1 MDVMDGGRRL
11 IVSPRAADRLAAAR
25 AWLAEQPADRELL
38 VVASS
43 RQAAD
48 ELLRGALGASG
59 AAFGWS
65 RATLDRLA
73 SDLARTGLAERGLTP
88 ATALNGTAV
97 AARASHL
104 LSASASGRLARLA
117 EIAGRPGFPA
127 ALARTLGE
135 LRMAGLDAER
145 VAALGAESA
154 DLAALLGRFLGELAE
169 LRFADRADVY
179 RTATDLLARTAPAD
193 ASPDRPVLLLDL
205 RVGSHL
211 EQRFVAALAGRSG
224 AVLATLPE
232 GDPRSARLLE
242 EALGAAAV
250 PLARTATAGPGAAL
264 AALQS
269 GLFGASTTDAPGR
282 DESVEL
288 VGSPGT
294 ARECVE
300 IARAI
305 QARAEAGIRFDD
317 LAVLV
322 HAPGEYAAHVEEA
335 LRRADI
341 PAWFVRG
348 TRRPHPAGR
357 ALLALLACAGERL
370 SARRFAEYLSLAQVP
385 SPTEVA
391 QADGFTPA
399 RDDLLPA
406 HVAELAEDRAE
417 PGDDA
422 TENSPAT
429 AEAAGTP
436 SPAPWRWDRLLT
448 DAAVIG
454 GSERWEK
461 RLKGL
466 DEELTYQVEQLEDH
480 EETRAAA
487 LERRR
492 ADLRALATFAL
503 PLVQRLSALPKR
515 ATWGEWLEHL
525 DGLVRAAI
533 REPGPL
539 LALLAELAPSGPVG
553 PVGLEEVRIVLAPRL
568 RELPIAPAR
577 RRHGAVFVGTPESA
591 RGLAFDTVF
600 VPGLA
605 ERIFPGKI
613 VDDPLL
619 PDPLRR
625 RIGAGLLETQDDRAA
640 NERLALRLAVG
651 AARTRVVLSYPRVD
665 VEQARSRVPSFY
677 LLEARRAVEG
687 RLLGFGE
694 ITAETRAARGERLG
708 WPAPGDPDQA
718 IDEAEYDLALLAP
731 LIGDD
736 DERTAGTARYLLGT
750 NVHLA
755 RALRARGRRWLRAWT
770 PADGLVE
777 PTGPA
782 LDAVARHRIDARSFS
797 PTALQNFAA
806 CPYRFFLQ
814 ALVRLAPA
822 EEAVAIETLD
832 PLTRGA
838 IFHDAQFE
846 ILSELR
852 DRGWLPVRSAPIDA
866 VLDVADACLDRVAER
881 ERDRLA
887 PAIGRVW
894 EDAVAAL
901 RADLREWLHRAA
913 KDETGW
919 TPHRFELSFGVVDR
933 DRRYADPASTADPVP
948 LDVGL
953 RLRGSIDL
961 VERSEDGRLR
971 VTDHKTGRVRA
982 DDGVVIGKGEVLQP
996 ILYALAAKEL
1006 LDAPVEA
1013 GRLYYCTS
1021 AGAFTERV
1029 VPLDATAR
1037 GAAVTV
1043 ADVVGRALAGG
1054 FLPAAP
1060 RDGACRFC
1068 DYRPV
1073 CGPYEEIRVKRKQRD
1088 RLADLA
1094 RLRELE

>member
-1 MDVMDGGRRL
+1 
-11 IVSPRAADRLAAAR
+11 PT
-25 AWLAEQPADRELL
+25 
-38 VVASS
+38 SS
-43 RQAAD
+43 
-48 ELLRGALGASG
+48 
-59 AAFGWS
+59 
-65 RATLDRLA
+65 T
-73 SDLARTGLAERGLTP
+73 
-88 ATALNGTAV
+88 
-97 AARASHL
+97 
-104 LSASASGRLARLA
+104 
-117 EIAGRPGFPA
+117 
-127 ALARTLGE
+127 
-135 LRMAGLDAER
+135 
-145 VAALGAESA
+145 
-154 DLAALLGRFLGELAE
+154 
-169 LRFADRADVY
+169 
-179 RTATDLLARTAPAD
+179 
-193 ASPDRPVLLLDL
+193 
-205 RVGSHL
+205 
-211 EQRFVAALAGRSG
+211 
-224 AVLATLPE
+224 
-232 GDPRSARLLE
+232 
-242 EALGAAAV
+242 
-250 PLARTATAGPGAAL
+250 
-264 AALQS
+264 
-269 GLFGASTTDAPGR
+269 
-282 DESVEL
+282 
-288 VGSPGT
+288 GT

-305 QARAEAGIRFDD
+305 QGRAEVGVRFDD
-317 LAVLV
+317 IAVLA

-341 PAWFVRG
+341 PAYFVRG
-348 TRRPHPAGR
+348 TRRPHAAGR
-357 ALLALLACAGERL
+357 ALLALLACAAEQL

-385 SPTEVA
+385 TPAEAA
-391 QADGFTPA
+391 QADAFTA
-399 RDDLLPA
+399 VRDDLLPA
-406 HVAELAEDRAE
+406 RVAELAAE
-417 PGDDA
+417 I
-422 TENSPAT
+422 
-429 AEAAGTP
+429 AEADEAAAEAPPAVSPGIA

-454 GSERWEK
+454 GRERWES
-461 RLKGL
+461 RLAGL
-466 DEELTYQVEQLEDH
+466 EEELRLQAEQLEDH
-480 EETRAAA
+480 EEARAAG

-492 ADLRALATFAL
+492 HDLRALAEFAL
-503 PLVQRLSALPKR
+503 PLVQRLSELPGR
-515 ATWGEWLEHL
+515 ASWGEWLQHL

-533 REPGPL
+533 REPGPVL
-539 LALLAELAPSGPVG
+539 LLLAELAPSGPVG

-568 RELPIAPAR
+568 RELPVAPPR

-591 RGLAFDTVF
+591 RGLSFDTVF

-619 PDPLRR
+619 PEALRR

-640 NERLALRLAVG
+640 GERLALRLAVG

-687 RLLGFGE
+687 RLLGFDE
-694 ITAETRAARGERLG
+694 LSAKTRSAPGERLG

-736 DERTAGTARYLLGT
+736 DEKTAGTARYLLGA

-755 RALRARGRRWLRAWT
+755 RALRARGRRWLKAWT
-770 PADGLVE
+770 PADGLVD

-782 LDAVARHRIDARSFS
+782 LDALARHRTEARSFS
-797 PTALQNFAA
+797 PTALQNYAA

-814 ALVRLAPA
+814 ALIRLAPA

-846 ILSELR
+846 ILTELR
-852 DRGWLPVRSAPIDA
+852 ERGWLPVRPERIEA
-866 VLDVADACLDRVAER
+866 VLDVADERLDRVAESER
-881 ERDRLA
+881 ERLA
-887 PAIGRVW
+887 PAIPRVW

-901 RADLREWLHRAA
+901 RADLREWLRRAA
-913 KDETGW
+913 EDESGW
-919 TPHRFELSFGVVDR
+919 TPYRFELSFGIVDR
-933 DRRYADPASTADPVP
+933 DRRHADPASTTEPVP

-961 VERSEDGRLR
+961 VERSDDGRLR

-982 DDGVVIGKGEVLQP
+982 EEGVVIGKGEVLQP
-996 ILYALAAKEL
+996 ILYALAAGDL
-1006 LDAPVEA
+1006 LRAPVEA

-1021 AGAFTERV
+1021 QGGFTERV
-1029 VPLDATAR
+1029 VPLDASAR
-1037 GAAVTV
+1037 GAAVAV
-1043 ADVVGRALAGG
+1043 AEIVGRAIQGG

-1060 RDGACRFC
+1060 REGACRFC

-1073 CGPYEEIRVKRKQRD
+1073 CGPYEEIRVKRKPRD